1 MHLAFFY
8 PHIIVI
14 ASHYLNVRLRIRFK
28 YARAIQLNGDT
39 MREKISN
46 IWISRKSA
54 SALAVIPS
62 DIVKDSTFPFKLPC
76 RVNIRIDG
84 KRLILEEA
92 KE

>member
-1 MHLAFFY
+1 
-8 PHIIVI
+8 
-14 ASHYLNVRLRIRFK
+14 
-28 YARAIQLNGDT
+28 

-46 IWISRKSA
+46 IWVSKKSA

-76 RVNIRIDG
+76 KVNIRIDG
-84 KRLILEEA
+84 ERLILEEV

>member
-1 MHLAFFY
+1 MTAL
-8 PHIIVI
+8 P
-14 ASHYLNVRLRIRFK
+14 YLNVRLTITFI
-28 YARAIQLNGDT
+28 YAYALQLCSDA
-39 MREKISN
+39 MQQKISN
-46 IWISRKSA
+46 IWISKKSA

-84 KRLILEEA
+84 KRLIVEEV